1 MSNQY
6 ITNSDIYQV
15 NAERDVYVI
24 LSRFNTQ
31 YIYDCIDNALL
42 AKNNTQFITRNPN
55 LVRSLEDNFIV
66 MQQQFPDDKANIME
80 CREETY
86 NEIINYLC
94 SKFNLRF
101 EEINYTDLYTA
112 AYYLYD
118 VTVSNYLN
126 YLVSFYSKYILK
138 EKNTIY
144 KDLNLEQFKKNTNIN
159 YNKKLFKDTATTNIL
174 INVSYVIDQL
184 SAFDF
189 DLETII
195 KVVYDDTNIAY
206 FMNSIF
212 EDEDRFY
219 KFYVQDINNPMIR
232 PNIITNIRLAIQN
245 AVVNEDLMMNSI
257 LKPNN

>member
-118 VTVSNYLN
+118 FTVSNYLN

-159 YNKKLFKDTATTNIL
+159 YNKKLFKDTTTTNIL